1 MIIGSRIDGRLIHGQ
16 VANLWGS
23 KLQLDRFIVIDDK
36 VSESDVEKSGLRLA
50 TPASMRLSV
59 LPIDRAAKQLKEDRY
74 KSQRVMLVAKNPQV
88 YLALV
93 DKGVAIDKINVGN
106 MSQTDQ
112 TRSITNSINVTD
124 EDVEVFKELK
134 DKGIQLTAQ
143 MVPND
148 NAKDF
153 MKLLKE
159 ES

>member
-93 DKGVAIDKINVGN
+93 DKGVAIDKINVG
-106 MSQTDQ
+106 TCP
-112 TRSITNSINVTD
+112 
-124 EDVEVFKELK
+124 K
-134 DKGIQLTAQ
+134 LT
-143 MVPND
+143 
-148 NAKDF
+148 
-153 MKLLKE
+153 KLGPSPTPLT
-159 ES
+159 